1 MSSSCPACPPNKEA
15 AKQSLFRIFSKWCLR
30 LIPVV
35 LLVLLLKFPVWSVQG
50 AAGGLLLWF
59 NVVLPT
65 LSPFI
70 ICTQTIIALDGV
82 KLLMLPFYPVLHR
95 IFGLSVSGAY
105 VLFCGMLCGYPLG
118 ARLCADF
125 RERKVITKAEAD
137 YLFSICNHPSPMFLL
152 GYVTGQI
159 PFSVSPVLLFTCLYL
174 PILPLSLVSRRIYH
188 YSPVMPDRTDSDNTS
203 GDRAYSGGNYSETN
217 SGTES
222 ETPPSLE
229 DIIHSTCETMV
240 LIGGY
245 IMLFSILAA
254 WLQHLV
260 FLPPK
265 LRVLLTGAA
274 EITTGVNQICAGLP
288 ATEVLPAVIAAV
300 AFGGFS
306 GVFQTKSVTKNA
318 GLSIRHYIMWKA
330 AHACLS
336 LCILTVLQTFLP
348 R

>member
-1 MSSSCPACPPNKEA
+1 MSASCPACPPDTPTRK
-15 AKQSLFRIFSKWCLR
+15 FSAWFLR
-30 LIPVV
+30 LMPVFF
-35 LLVLLLKFPVWSVQG
+35 LVLLLKFPVWSVQG

-70 ICTQTIIALDGV
+70 ICTQTIVALDGV
-82 KLLMLPFYPVLHR
+82 KLLMAPFYPVLKR
-95 IFGLSVSGAY
+95 LFGLSVSGAY

-125 RERKVITKAEAD
+125 KARNAITQEEAD
-137 YLFSICNHPSPMFLL
+137 YLFAICNHPSPMFLL
-152 GYVTGQI
+152 GYVKGQI
-159 PFSVSPVLLFTCLYL
+159 PFSVSSVLLFTCLYL
-174 PILPLSLVSRRIYH
+174 PILPLSLLARKIYH
-188 YSPVMPDRTDSDNTS
+188 NPGKHADSAERSADRSADYPDTV
-203 GDRAYSGGNYSETN
+203 AAPQ
-217 SGTES
+217 
-222 ETPPSLE
+222 PPSLE
-229 DIIHSTCETMV
+229 DIIFSTCETMV

-254 WLQHLV
+254 WLQHMR
-260 FLPPK
+260 FLPPQV
-265 LRVLLTGAA
+265 RVLLTGAA

-288 ATEVLPAVIAAV
+288 AAQVLPAVIAAV
-300 AFGGFS
+300 SFGGLS

>member
-1 MSSSCPACPPNKEA
+1 MSGSCPVCPSNEET
-15 AKQSLFRIFSKWCLR
+15 AKQSLLRTFSRWCLR
-30 LIPVV
+30 LLPVV
-35 LLVLLLKFPVWSVQG
+35 LLILLLKFPVWSVQG

-70 ICTQTIIALDGV
+70 ICTQTIVALDGV

-125 RERKVITKAEAD
+125 KERNAITKAEAD

-152 GYVTGQI
+152 GYVNGQI

-174 PILPLSLVSRRIYH
+174 PILPLSLVARRIYH
-188 YSPVMPDRTDSDNTS
+188 YCPVMPEQT
-203 GDRAYSGGNYSETN
+203 GSEEK

-222 ETPPSLE
+222 VKPPSLE

-254 WLQHLV
+254 WLQHLT
-260 FLPPK
+260 FLPPM

-288 ATEVLPAVIAAV
+288 AAEVLPAVIAAV

-336 LCILTVLQTFLP
+336 LWSLTVLQTFLP

>member
-1 MSSSCPACPPNKEA
+1 MSASCPACASNEK
-15 AKQSLFRIFSKWCLR
+15 KQSHPALSSIILR
-30 LIPVV
+30 FLPVV

-70 ICTQTIIALDGV
+70 ICTQAIVALDGV

-95 IFGLSVSGAY
+95 LFGLSVSGAY

-125 RERKVITKAEAD
+125 KERGAITGEEAD
-137 YLFSICNHPSPMFLL
+137 YLFAICNHPSPMFLL
-152 GYVTGQI
+152 GYVKGQI
-159 PFSVSPVLLFTCLYL
+159 PFSVSPVILFTCLYL
-174 PILPLSLVSRRIYH
+174 PILPLSLLAKKIYH
-188 YSPVMPDRTDSDNTS
+188 PYVNSADTDAD
-203 GDRAYSGGNYSETN
+203 GSEREAKGHPTAA
-217 SGTES
+217 EPQ
-222 ETPPSLE
+222 PPSLE

-254 WLQHLV
+254 WLEHLV
-260 FLPPK
+260 ILPLP
-265 LRVLLTGAA
+265 LRILLTGAA

-288 ATEVLPAVIAAV
+288 GSQVLPAVIAAV

-318 GLSIRHYIMWKA
+318 GLSIRHYILWKA

-336 LCILTVLQTFLP
+336 LWSLTVLQAFLP